1 MAMKRSGHQPGGGYH
16 SNKRVEKPVI
26 VGRRAEAINERGVS
40 QIGQSIGNKV
50 TDRAGTLS
58 RAVEPVRGAVR
69 PEGSPGGVKLGNVL
83 AASAVCGPGGSRE
96 VSKSGT
102 QQQWGGV
109 AGSPKPQGREILR
122 EFGPDVPGRGGRS

>member
-1 MAMKRSGHQPGGGYH
+1 MANRQVGGG
-16 SNKRVEKPVI
+16 SRSKKVVQKPVI
-26 VGRRAEAINERGVS
+26 VGKRAEAINERGVS
-40 QIGQSIGNKV
+40 QIGSSMSNK
-50 TDRAGTLS
+50 TTEGTKKLNP
-58 RAVEPVRGAVR
+58 VEPVRGAVR

-109 AGSPKPQGREILR
+109 AGSPKPGGRDILR